1 MLQNSE
7 FSELL
12 PIFVPQHIS
21 LVRCSIDTILHY
33 DSIRDIFK
41 KAKLQ
46 NLLHSMVSL
55 GSNVVIRCLVSRRR
69 M

>member
-1 MLQNSE
+1 MLPNSE

-21 LVRCSIDTILHY
+21 LVRCSIDTIPSH

-41 KAKLQ
+41 KVKLQ
-46 NLLHSMVSL
+46 NLLHDMTSL
-55 GSNVVIRCLVSRRR
+55 GLNVIIECPVSRRR